1 MRTENEKNLL
11 IDAVDSLKHSVIVIS
26 PDCKILSFNHHPE
39 RSASVLRT
47 GEFCYQALHG
57 RHSPCPKCIVKQ
69 VVKTGRSARR
79 RGLDGIMSLEKL
91 SCLYAYPIFSK
102 EKISS
107 VAVLDFPMSTMEKME
122 ERLHQSNA
130 FLNNLIKSAVD
141 GIIASDM
148 TGEILIFNDAACDI
162 SGYEA
167 NEVIG
172 KLDIRNIYPGDVAAN
187 IMKLLRS
194 DEYGEK
200 GTLRSFRTEIQKK
213 TGEKIPIS
221 INAAIVYDGEKE
233 VATLGFFH
241 DLRETLEIEAELER
255 TNAQLLQAEK
265 MSSIGEL
272 AAGVAHQLNNPLSG
286 ITLFSQ
292 LVMEEYTLPEGA
304 VKGLNRILDNANRCR
319 SIVNELMTFA
329 RKTDNEIHPQDI
341 KEILSQTLSLVEDQ
355 ALFQN
360 IKIHKDFD
368 EPIPLVPVDVQKI
381 KHVFMNIILNAADA
395 MEGKGE
401 LSISCWV
408 SPKKDKV
415 FVEIADTGPG
425 IPDDML
431 LKVFDPFFTTKAPG
445 KGTGLGLSLAYRIV
459 EEHGGKIYA
468 ESTVGS
474 GTAFVIELLLS
485 PPDMEGPGH
494 GR

>member
-1 MRTENEKNLL
+1 MRTKNEKDLL
-11 IDAVDSLKHSVIVIS
+11 IDAVDSLKRSIIVIS
-26 PDCKILSFNHHPE
+26 PDWKVLSFNHHSE
-39 RSASVLRT
+39 RSASGLRT
-47 GEFCYQALHG
+47 GEFCHMALHG
-57 RHSPCPKCIVKQ
+57 RNSPCPGCLVKQ
-69 VVKTGRSARR
+69 VLKTGRPAGRT
-79 RGLDGIMSLEKL
+79 GLEGIKSLEKS
-91 SCLYAYPIFSK
+91 SCLYSYPMFSK
-102 EKISS
+102 GTISAI
-107 VAVLDFPMSTMEKME
+107 AVLDFPMSTMEKME
-122 ERLHQSNA
+122 ERLQQSNS

-148 TGEILIFNDAACDI
+148 TGEILIFNDAACGI

-167 NEVIG
+167 GEVIG
-172 KLDIRNIYPGDVAAN
+172 KLDIRKIYPGDGAVN

-200 GTLRSFRTEIQKK
+200 GTLRFFRTEIQKK

-221 INAAIVYDGEKE
+221 LNAAIVYDGEKE

-286 ITLFSQ
+286 ITLFTQ
-292 LVMEEYTLPEGA
+292 MVMEEYPLPEDA
-304 VKGLNRILDNANRCR
+304 VKHLNRILDNAKRCT
-319 SIVNELMTFA
+319 SIVKELLTFA
-329 RKTDNEIHPQDI
+329 RKTDNQIHPQDI
-341 KEILSQTLSLVEDQ
+341 REILEQTLLLVKDQ

-360 IKIHKDFD
+360 ITIHKDFD
-368 EPIPLVPVDVQKI
+368 ENTPLVPIDSQKI

-395 MEGKGE
+395 MEGTGD
-401 LSISCWV
+401 LSLSCWV

-474 GTAFVIELLLS
+474 GTSFVIELLLS
-485 PPDMEGPGH
+485 PPDMKGPGH

>member
-1 MRTENEKNLL
+1 MRTENEKDLL
-11 IDAVDSLKHSVIVIS
+11 INAIDALEHSIIVIS
-26 PDCKILSFNHHPE
+26 PDCKILAFNQNPE
-39 RSASVLRT
+39 ISASVLRS
-47 GEFCYQALHG
+47 GKFCYQALHG
-57 RHSPCPKCIVKQ
+57 RNSPCPKCIVKQ
-69 VVKTGRSARR
+69 VLKTGRSARR
-79 RGLDGIMSLEKL
+79 SGLDGIMSLEKS
-91 SCLYAYPIFSK
+91 SCLYSYPIFSK
-102 EKISS
+102 GKISS

-162 SGYEA
+162 SGYEVD
-167 NEVIG
+167 EVIG
-172 KLDIRNIYPGDVAAN
+172 KLDIRDIYPNDGAAN
-187 IMKLLRS
+187 IMKMLRS

-200 GTLRSFRTEIQKK
+200 GALRSFRTEIQKK

-221 INAAIVYDGEKE
+221 INAAIVYDGDKE

-286 ITLFSQ
+286 ITLFTQ
-292 LVMEEYTLPEGA
+292 LVMEEYTLPEEA
-304 VKGLNRILDNANRCR
+304 VKGLNRILNNANRCR
-319 SIVNELMTFA
+319 SIVNELLTFA

-360 IKIHKDFD
+360 ITIHKDFD

-395 MEGKGE
+395 IEGTGS
-401 LSISCWV
+401 LSLSCWV

-431 LKVFDPFFTTKAPG
+431 LKIFDPFFTTKEPG

>member
-1 MRTENEKNLL
+1 M
-11 IDAVDSLKHSVIVIS
+11 
-26 PDCKILSFNHHPE
+26 
-39 RSASVLRT
+39 
-47 GEFCYQALHG
+47 
-57 RHSPCPKCIVKQ
+57 
-69 VVKTGRSARR
+69 
-79 RGLDGIMSLEKL
+79 
-91 SCLYAYPIFSK
+91 FSK
-102 EKISS
+102 GTVSAI
-107 VAVLDFPMSTMEKME
+107 AVLDFPMSTMEKME
-122 ERLHQSNA
+122 KRLHQSHA

-148 TGEILIFNDAACDI
+148 TGQILIFNDAACDI

-167 NEVIG
+167 GEVIG
-172 KLDIRNIYPGDVAAN
+172 KLDIRKIYPGDGAVN

-194 DEYGEK
+194 DEYGER
-200 GTLRSFRTEIQKK
+200 GTLRFFRTEIQKK
-213 TGEKIPIS
+213 NGEKIPIS
-221 INAAIVYDGEKE
+221 LNAAIVYDGEKE

-286 ITLFSQ
+286 ITQ
-292 LVMEEYTLPEGA
+292 MVMEEYPLPEDA
-304 VKGLNRILDNANRCR
+304 VKHLNRILDNAKRCT
-319 SIVNELMTFA
+319 SIVKELLTFA
-329 RKTDNEIHPQDI
+329 RKTDNQIHPQDI
-341 KEILSQTLSLVEDQ
+341 REILEQTLLLVKDQ

-360 IKIHKDFD
+360 ITIHRDFD
-368 EPIPLVPVDVQKI
+368 ENTPLVPVDSQKI

-395 MEGKGE
+395 MDGTGD
-401 LSISCWV
+401 LSLSCWV

-474 GTAFVIELLLS
+474 GTSFVIELLLS
-485 PPDMEGPGH
+485 PPDMEGSGH